1 MVKIKFKFH
10 DSGDLCCRTLTQ
22 SSQHDATSRPHQE
35 SLNSHRHRT
44 SNFPAPVLSW
54 HPPML
59 ACLLSSFLCIAT
71 WAIIDSSS
79 IIPTYMQ
86 ERALHVPL
94 LINTEPT
101 DLRSARPNLPADL
114 GRPRIRD
121 AIRRRLLARTKI
133 ASLEA
138 RGNFN
143 DTTGLD

>member
-1 MVKIKFKFH
+1 
-10 DSGDLCCRTLTQ
+10 
-22 SSQHDATSRPHQE
+22 
-35 SLNSHRHRT
+35 
-44 SNFPAPVLSW
+44 
-54 HPPML
+54 
-59 ACLLSSFLCIAT
+59 
-71 WAIIDSSS
+71 
-79 IIPTYMQ
+79 MQ

-101 DLRSARPNLPADL
+101 DLRSARSNLPADL